1 VALRRTIAE
10 DLPAIHGELRLLE
23 HALVN
28 LLLNAC
34 DACEGG
40 GTVELTASARDGH
53 VVLAVADDG
62 VGISDRDIDQ
72 AMEPFFTTKSAG
84 EGTGL
89 GLTIA
94 REIVMSHRGTLVLN
108 PRAPRGT
115 RAVLELPIPDEGHA

>member
-1 VALRRTIAE
+1 
-10 DLPAIHGELRLLE
+10 LLE

-34 DACEGG
+34 DACEAG
-40 GTVELTASARDGH
+40 GTVELTAGARNGH
-53 VVLAVADDG
+53 VVFAVADDG
-62 VGISDRDIDQ
+62 VGISRQDIDH

-94 REIVMSHRGTLVLN
+94 REIVMSHRGSLQLD
-108 PRAPRGT
+108 PRSPRGT
-115 RAVLELPIPDEGHA
+115 RAVLELPIPEEGHG